1 MFGNQFK
8 HFRLF
13 QLIAL
18 VAILFISISVCL
30 LISVNT
36 IREKVERHVYTIGII
51 SKIEARTFSITSSL
65 GEINQN
71 ELLYQLELL
80 SNEGLVEILK
90 SEHIQNISEHS
101 TTIRSLSKLCNE
113 VNVFW
118 MQNAKNVSYLQGPLK
133 DELVRLN
140 LVSKQAVAELRKML
154 REQSTVLSTY
164 WDYTMIMLISA
175 CVLAIVLSMLGY
187 YLKKEVEER
196 RKVELDLAMR
206 EKELD
211 AFIYRVTH
219 NIKLPVVGV
228 ISAVRVAKNDAE
240 SVAEALDDIQQK
252 ALYMNQMIND
262 LMEWTK
268 LENKSPENQ
277 QFDIAELVE
286 NIKLALKSREN
297 NFKLTIINHLP
308 STFYT
313 GDKALVNVVLYTLIS
328 NASKHTKSDE
338 KTTEIEVTFDQNVN
352 SICISVADNG
362 MGIPNE
368 VVNTVFK
375 KFFKHGQQ
383 AGSGLGLHIAS
394 EAAQKLG
401 GWLKYSQS
409 KSGGA
414 TFSLF
419 LPYRQK

>member
-1 MFGNQFK
+1 MFGNRFK
-8 HFRLF
+8 RYRLF

-18 VAILFISISVCL
+18 VAVLFISISVYL
-30 LISVNT
+30 LIRVNT
-36 IREKVERHVYTIGII
+36 IRSEVEQHVRAIGII
-51 SKIEARTFSITSSL
+51 SKIEARSFSITSSL

-80 SNEGLVEILK
+80 SNEGLVEIIK
-90 SEHIQNISEHS
+90 SDHIKDISAHS
-101 TTIRSLSKLCNE
+101 TAIRSLVKLCDE

-118 MQNAKNVSYLQGPLK
+118 MQNAKNVSYLQGALK

-154 REQSTVLSTY
+154 GEQSAILSSY
-164 WDYTMIMLISA
+164 WDYTMVMLISA
-175 CVLAIVLSMLGY
+175 CILAIVLSVLGY

-219 NIKLPVVGV
+219 NIKSPIAGVV
-228 ISAVRVAKNDAE
+228 SAVRVAKNDPD

-268 LENKSPENQ
+268 LENKFPDSQE
-277 QFDIAELVE
+277 FDIIALID
-286 NIKLALKSREN
+286 NIKLALKNREN
-297 NFKLTIINHLP
+297 NFNLTIINHLP
-308 STFYT
+308 SSFYV
-313 GDKALVNVVLYTLIS
+313 GDKALVNVVLYNLIS
-328 NASKHTKSDE
+328 NASKHAKIEE
-338 KTTEIEVTFDQNVN
+338 KTTEIEVTLDQNVN

-368 VVNTVFK
+368 MVNTVFK
-375 KFFKHGQQ
+375 KFFKHGEQ